1 MEFFDHELSYF
12 YKLIII
18 LIVFTLQI
26 ELFLE
31 VKTLIIIFYLY
42 NLPLH

>member
-1 MEFFDHELSYF
+1 MEFFDNELSYF

-26 ELFLE
+26 ELCLE
-31 VKTLIIIFYLY
+31 LKTLIIIFYLY